1 MNKFAC
7 SWTSLSSS
15 ISFGAALLLRNV
27 ESWGARWYHIR
38 CYFPTDSWL
47 GRRWGAVVSTTKC
60 SEQNHKFKEK
70 ELRGHPNSKIQSQ
83 DLLLWNRFQNRHHVR
98 AGFAAYRRGRLGISP
113 PAHYDWLWAAAQSG
127 HARALPIPNFAKN
140 VSSWGATRQDRASSA
155 ATVEHP
161 PRLFMT

>member
-1 MNKFAC
+1 MHIKLKQLCCARMLLALCGSVSASNNIGYMLHMCDVGRLTGALCVFAHASDLNLNKFAC

-70 ELRGHPNSKIQSQ
+70 ELRGHPNSKIQNQ
-83 DLLLWNRFQNRHHVR
+83 DLLLWSRFQNRHHVR
-98 AGFAAYRRGRLGISP
+98 AGFAAY
-113 PAHYDWLWAAAQSG
+113 
-127 HARALPIPNFAKN
+127 
-140 VSSWGATRQDRASSA
+140 
-155 ATVEHP
+155 
-161 PRLFMT
+161 

>member
-1 MNKFAC
+1 MCVFVHTSDLNLNKFAC

-70 ELRGHPNSKIQSQ
+70 ELRGHPNSKIQNQ
-83 DLLLWNRFQNRHHVR
+83 DLLLWSRFQNRHHVR
-98 AGFAAYRRGRLGISP
+98 AGFAAYRRGRLEIS
-113 PAHYDWLWAAAQSG
+113 
-127 HARALPIPNFAKN
+127 NFAKN
-140 VSSWGATRQDRASSA
+140 VSSWGATRHDRAHLLPLSSIHH
-155 ATVEHP
+155 VF
-161 PRLFMT
+161 L

>member
-1 MNKFAC
+1 MLHMCDVLRLTVALCVFAHASDLNLNKFAC

-83 DLLLWNRFQNRHHVR
+83 DLLLWNRFPKQASRSCCQWLCGLSARSPGNLPTSSL
-98 AGFAAYRRGRLGISP
+98 RLKS
-113 PAHYDWLWAAAQSG
+113 LS
-127 HARALPIPNFAKN
+127 
-140 VSSWGATRQDRASSA
+140 VAT
-155 ATVEHP
+155 TG
-161 PRLFMT
+161 